1 MLVAEAEHDEAEDR
15 PDDEEKGEDGC
26 RPCQGGERFAA
37 FCGALRLPD
46 EKFVHMLFHKV
57 RALSPDEE
65 EERENLQRDADEED
79 EPDVLPEDER
89 RQIDA

>member
-15 PDDEEKGEDGC
+15 PDDEEKGKDGC
-26 RPCQGGERFAA
+26 RPCKGGERFAA

-46 EKFVHMLFHKV
+46 EKFVHMLFLKA
-57 RALSPDEE
+57 RALAPDEE

-89 RQIDA
+89 R